1 MQTFGHLEFLLKHDK
16 WRGLREVET
25 FPSSMCP
32 SHSESL
38 LVVRNM
44 IAQIVKSH
52 PNIQYIHIGADEVWH
67 MGMCSTCERRIQCCK
82 NGKAD
87 LFLEHVTNVAQY
99 IKDYHPSL
107 KIIMWDDMLRNIDT
121 KIIQGM
127 QKRNYTSNSN
137 NFLSCFIDLEYNI
150 GSLVEPMVWHYNSF
164 EMFSLGSTLWD
175 KYSNIFP
182 NIWIATAYK
191 GATGCSQVFLL
202 LNQTIR
208 YSRSKIFYVPK
219 LLFRY
224 FGFE

>member
-67 MGMCSTCERRIQCCK
+67 MGMCSTCERRAQCCK

-121 KIIQGM
+121 KIIQGRLPSGVTRLWFS
-127 QKRNYTSNSN
+127 KRRLRLSRSESSSNK
-137 NFLSCFIDLEYNI
+137 FLLILEYNI

-202 LNQTIR
+202 PYQTKR
-208 YSRSKIFYVPK
+208 
-219 LLFRY
+219 
-224 FGFE
+224 